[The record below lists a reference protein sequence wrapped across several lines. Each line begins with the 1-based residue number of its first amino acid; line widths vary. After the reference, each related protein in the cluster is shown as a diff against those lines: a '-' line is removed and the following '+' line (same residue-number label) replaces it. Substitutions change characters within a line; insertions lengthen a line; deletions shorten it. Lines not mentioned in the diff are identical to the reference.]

1 VRRTER
7 ENDHVALHRG
17 RSQGMSAIP
26 ENLSSALPKRYQLER
41 LLGRGG
47 IATVYLADDLRHG
60 AGAVLG
66 GAAVWGGGYSALR
79 GLFQRKVRRHFR
91 TLFQLLDRLSRYV
104 LISAS
109 RAAPP

>member
-1 VRRTER
+1 
-7 ENDHVALHRG
+7 
-17 RSQGMSAIP
+17 MSAIP

-60 AGAVLG
+60 AGAYALGGSGVVAVLG

-79 GLFQRKVRRHFR
+79 GLSQRKVRRHFR
-91 TLFQLLDRLSRYV
+91 TLSQLLDRLSRYV